1 MAQVESYTR
10 GATRVLRS
18 LMDDD
23 RASKGGRED
32 EATQLSRWSATRL
45 AAMQAVL
52 NQRLGPEFLSQ
63 RPGPGGGGRKLTYIE
78 GWRVVDLANEV
89 FGFNGWSTSVR
100 SLEVDFLD
108 VQAETGRCQCGV
120 SAIVRITLQDGAYH
134 EDVGYG
140 HAEGVRGKHAAL
152 EKCKKEAITDSI
164 KRGLKTFGRLLGNCL
179 YDQHYTTQLARMS
192 TPARP
197 PLQPRDLYRGPSTKR
212 PAPDDG
218 PTRPRPKAAPVK
230 EPPSDDLWND
240 DSEAATM
247 ALELELEDDMLLRQ
261 SQIAQELDENV

>member
-1 MAQVESYTR
+1 
-10 GATRVLRS
+10 
-18 LMDDD
+18 
-23 RASKGGRED
+23 
-32 EATQLSRWSATRL
+32 
-45 AAMQAVL
+45 MQAVL

-100 SLEVDFLD
+100 SLDVDFLD
-108 VQAETGRCQCGV
+108 VQPETGRCQCGV

-179 YDQHYTTQLARMS
+179 YDQHYTSQLARIA

-197 PLQPRDLYRGPSTKR
+197 PLQPRDLYRSTSAKR
-212 PAPDDG
+212 PPPDEG
-218 PTRPRPKAAPVK
+218 PTRPPPKAAPPK